1 MEMNGSKLSAL
12 LRSWLL
18 IGWLGGCLIGFVSV
32 VPARG
37 DIAAPQLKWQKAGCY
52 SSWCETGWYSSP
64 AVADLDSNGRAEVIF
79 TSWTKKDSNHTGKIH
94 ILDYRGNPVHEV
106 ILPAPVG
113 HSWNGGLPA
122 PTLANI
128 DQDADLELYIF
139 AITSKNSRRFFFP
152 IKISLGDTPMLT
164 DRRKYF
170 RITHTTICSLCR
182 QIRNTAALCQ

>member
-18 IGWLGGCLIGFVSV
+18 IGWLGGYLIGFVSV

-64 AVADLDSNGRAEVIF
+64 AVVDLDSNGWAEVIF

-94 ILDYRGNPVHEV
+94 ILDCRGNPVHEV

-113 HSWNGGLPA
+113 HSWEGDCLRLPW
-122 PTLANI
+122 PISTRMRTWSC
-128 DQDADLELYIF
+128 
-139 AITSKNSRRFFFP
+139 TSLR
-152 IKISLGDTPMLT
+152 
-164 DRRKYF
+164 
-170 RITHTTICSLCR
+170 
-182 QIRNTAALCQ
+182 